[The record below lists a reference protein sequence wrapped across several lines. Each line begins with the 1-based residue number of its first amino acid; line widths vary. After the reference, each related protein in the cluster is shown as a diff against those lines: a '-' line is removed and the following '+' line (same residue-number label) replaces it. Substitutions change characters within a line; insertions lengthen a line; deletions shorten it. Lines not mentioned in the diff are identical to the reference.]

1 MPATERNEFFASDRG
16 RGLLANF
23 DPQRVPAHVA
33 IIMDGNGRWA
43 EAHGVPRAA
52 GHRAGAKAVEEAIA
66 SSIELGVRYLTLYAF
81 STENW
86 RRPADEVGAL
96 MHLFV
101 EVLKAKMPA
110 LMDWGVRVRII
121 GRLDSMP
128 KRTAEAFRKAM
139 QQTEQNTAL
148 DLIIALN
155 YGGRDEI
162 VQAAR
167 TIAQQAVDGRLD
179 PAQLGEEQF
188 ASYLYTAD
196 VPDPDL
202 LIRTSGEYRLSNF
215 LLWQVAYAEIFVTAQ
230 LWPDFDRDDLLEA
243 IVDYEKRER
252 RYGGR

>member
-1 MPATERNEFFASDRG
+1 MPATERTDFFASARG
-16 RGLLANF
+16 RELLAHF

-43 EAHGVPRAA
+43 EAHGVPRVA
-52 GHRAGAKAVEEAIA
+52 GHRAGAKAIEEVIA
-66 SSIELGVRYLTLYAF
+66 SSIECGVRYLTLYAF

-96 MHLFV
+96 MRLFV
-101 EVLKAKMPA
+101 EVLKAKMPD

-121 GRLDSMP
+121 GRLDAMP
-128 KRTAEAFRKAM
+128 KRTADAFRRAM
-139 QQTEQNTAL
+139 EQTGSNTTL

-155 YGGRDEI
+155 YGGRPEI
-162 VQAAR
+162 VDAAR
-167 TIAQQAVDGRLD
+167 TIATEAAAGRLD
-179 PAQLGEEQF
+179 PAELGETVF
-188 ASYLYTAD
+188 GSYLYTAE

-215 LLWQVAYAEIFVTAQ
+215 LLWQVAYAEIVVTDR

-243 IVDYEKRER
+243 IVDYEGRER
-252 RYGGR
+252 RFGGR